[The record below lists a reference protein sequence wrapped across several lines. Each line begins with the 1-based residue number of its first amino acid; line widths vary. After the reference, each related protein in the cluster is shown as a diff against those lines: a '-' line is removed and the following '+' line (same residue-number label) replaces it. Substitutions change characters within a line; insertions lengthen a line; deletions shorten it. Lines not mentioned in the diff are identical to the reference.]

1 MSHIKTSKGFLEYK
15 SHLLYFGDKVMNK
28 EVMLDN
34 LRVLALYMDKIDINW
49 GPAFGTL
56 IGIVRNDDFQP
67 WKPLFDI
74 YILKEDEER
83 FKDILWLM
91 MDVGFNLVR
100 YERRGLYILERN
112 DEYIKVFVLHKI
124 SSDVRHTGGSDFIH
138 EKYLQNTVKWDF
150 KGILLNVPVDVDEYL
165 TFQYGEDWITPKQ
178 TIIYSKGLI
187 SQWIHW
193 MKTKLQDI
201 MPDSIYY
208 SWLLHHRQ
216 KDFSRFKARCE
227 KAGIP
232 LPENVQLASM
242 KPRKYKKVLTVGVYD
257 LLHKGHVELFR
268 RAKGLGDYLVV
279 AAQDSDFILKY
290 KPMAKVLNST
300 EDRKYMIKA
309 IRYVD
314 EVITYTD
321 VDEIVHE
328 VDFDVFVTGPDQ
340 CHAGFQRAIQ
350 WCEEH
355 GKEHI
360 VLGRTDG
367 VSSSELKAKIA
378 EKTGNIKKDNCREET
393 KMTSNNYV

>member
-1 MSHIKTSKGFLEYK
+1 MSRIKTSKGFLEYE
-15 SHLLYFGDKVMNK
+15 SHLLYFGDKVISK

-91 MDVGFNLVR
+91 MEVGFKLVR

-138 EKYLQNTVKWDF
+138 EKYLQNTLKWDF
-150 KGILLNVPVDVDEYL
+150 KGILLNVPVEVDEYL
-165 TFQYGEDWITPKQ
+165 TFQYGKDWITPKQ
-178 TIIYSKGLI
+178 TITYSKGWI
-187 SQWIHW
+187 PQCIHW
-193 MKTKLQDI
+193 VQTKLQDV
-201 MPDSIYY
+201 MPDVMYY
-208 SWLLHHRQ
+208 AWLLHHRQ
-216 KDFSRFKARCE
+216 KDFCRFKTRCE
-227 KAGIP
+227 EAGIP

-257 LLHKGHVELFR
+257 LLHKGHVELYR
-268 RAKGLGDYLVV
+268 RARGLGDYLIV
-279 AAQDSDFILKY
+279 AAQDGDFILKY
-290 KPMAKVLNST
+290 KPTAKVLNST
-300 EDRKYMIKA
+300 EDRKYMIKS

-321 VDEIVHE
+321 VDKIVQE
-328 VDFDVFVTGPDQ
+328 VDFDVFITGPDQ
-340 CHAGFQRAIQ
+340 CHEGFQRAIR

-378 EKTGNIKKDNCREET
+378 AKTKK
-393 KMTSNNYV
+393 

>member
-1 MSHIKTSKGFLEYK
+1 MAHIKTSKGFFEYDR
-15 SHLLYFGDKVMNK
+15 HLLYFGNKLINK
-28 EVMLDN
+28 EN
-34 LRVLALYMDKIDINW
+34 LIDCLQILSYYLDKIDINW

-67 WKPLFDI
+67 WKPAFDI

-83 FKDILWLM
+83 FKDVLWLLKEE
-91 MDVGFNLVR
+91 GFELVR
-100 YERRGLYILERN
+100 YERRGLYVISRKE
-112 DEYIKVFVLHKI
+112 EYIKVFVLHKI

-138 EKYLQNTVKWDF
+138 EKYLQNTVKWNF
-150 KGILLNVPVDVDEYL
+150 KGIDFNVPAEVDEYL
-165 TFQYGEDWITPKQ
+165 AFQYGEDWTTPKQ
-178 TIIYSKGLI
+178 TVSYSLNPFVKYWHWSKTLI
-187 SQWIHW
+187 
-193 MKTKLQDI
+193 QDY

-216 KDFSRFKARCE
+216 KDFLKFKSRCE
-227 KAGIP
+227 AAGVP

-242 KPRKYKKVLTVGVYD
+242 KPRKYKRILTVGVYD
-257 LLHKGHVELFR
+257 LLHKGHVELYR
-268 RAKGLGDYLVV
+268 RAKGLGDYLIV
-279 AAQDSDFILKY
+279 AVQDSEFILKY
-290 KPMAKVLNST
+290 KPTAKVLNST
-300 EDRKYMIKA
+300 DDRKYMIKS

-321 VDEIVHE
+321 VDRIVQE
-328 VDFDVFVTGPDQ
+328 VEFDVFVTGPDQ
-340 CHAGFQRAIQ
+340 IHSGFKRAIQ

-378 EKTGNIKKDNCREET
+378 EKTKK
-393 KMTSNNYV
+393 

>member
-34 LRVLALYMDKIDINW
+34 LRVLTLYMDKIDINW

-67 WKPLFDI
+67 WKPMFDI

-83 FKDILWLM
+83 FKDILWLLL
-91 MDVGFNLVR
+91 DVGFEILR
-100 YERRGLYILERN
+100 YERRGLYYLGRN
-112 DEYIKVFVLHKI
+112 GEYIKVFVLHKI

-138 EKYLQNTVKWDF
+138 DKYLQNTIKWNF
-150 KGILLNVPVDVDEYL
+150 KGVLLNVPVDVDEYL

-178 TIIYSKGLI
+178 TITYSKGVI
-187 SQWIHW
+187 PQWIHW
-193 MKTKLQDI
+193 MQAKLQDI
-201 MPDSIYY
+201 MPDSMYY
-208 SWLLHHRQ
+208 YWLLHHRQ
-216 KDFSRFKARCE
+216 KDFCKFRIRCE

-257 LLHKGHVELFR
+257 LLHKGHVELYR
-268 RAKGLGDYLVV
+268 RAKGLGDYLIV

-290 KPMAKVLNST
+290 KPTAKVLNST

-321 VDEIVHE
+321 VDKIVQE

-340 CHAGFQRAIQ
+340 CHEGFQRAIQ

-378 EKTGNIKKDNCREET
+378 EKTGNHKKDIC
-393 KMTSNNYV
+393 

>member
-74 YILKEDEER
+74 YILEEDEER

-91 MDVGFNLVR
+91 MEVGFNLVR

-112 DEYIKVFVLHKI
+112 EEYIKVFVLHKI

-178 TIIYSKGLI
+178 TITYSKGLI
-187 SQWIHW
+187 PQWIHW
-193 MKTKLQDI
+193 MQTKLQDI
-201 MPDSIYY
+201 MPDSMYY

-216 KDFSRFKARCE
+216 KDFSRFKTRCD

-232 LPENVQLASM
+232 LPENVQLANM

-257 LLHKGHVELFR
+257 LLHKGHVELYR
-268 RAKGLGDYLVV
+268 RAKGLGDYLIV

-290 KPMAKVLNST
+290 KPTAKVLNST

-321 VDEIVHE
+321 VDKIVQE

-340 CHAGFQRAIQ
+340 CHEGFQRAIQ

-378 EKTGNIKKDNCREET
+378 AKKG
-393 KMTSNNYV
+393 

>member
-1 MSHIKTSKGFLEYK
+1 MAHIKTSKGFLEYEK
-15 SHLLYFGDKVMNK
+15 HLLYFGNKVMNK

-34 LRVLALYMDKIDINW
+34 LQVLALYMDKIDINW

-56 IGIVRNDDFQP
+56 IGIVRNDDFQS
-67 WKPLFDI
+67 WKPVFDL

-91 MDVGFNLVR
+91 IEVGFRLVR

-112 DEYIKVFVLHKI
+112 NEYIKIFVLHKI

-138 EKYLQNTVKWDF
+138 EKYLQNTIKWDF
-150 KGILLNVPVDVDEYL
+150 KGIQLNVPIEVDEYL
-165 TFQYGEDWITPKQ
+165 SFQYGEDWTIPKQ
-178 TIIYSKGLI
+178 TVVYSTNPFI
-187 SQWIHW
+187 RYWHWATTWI
-193 MKTKLQDI
+193 QDHL
-201 MPDSIYY
+201 PDNLYY
-208 SWLLHHRQ
+208 YWLYLHRQ
-216 KDFSRFKARCE
+216 KDFLKFKLRCE

-232 LPENVQLASM
+232 LPENVQLANM

-257 LLHKGHVELFR
+257 LLHKGHVELYR
-268 RAKGLGDYLVV
+268 RAKGLGDYLIV

-290 KPMAKVLNST
+290 KPTAKVLNST
-300 EDRKYMIKA
+300 EDRKYMIKS

-321 VDEIVHE
+321 VDKIVQE
-328 VDFDVFVTGPDQ
+328 VEFDVFVTGPDQ
-340 CHAGFQRAIQ
+340 CHSGFQRAIQ

-378 EKTGNIKKDNCREET
+378 AKTIK
-393 KMTSNNYV
+393 S

>member
-1 MSHIKTSKGFLEYK
+1 VAHIKTSKGFLEYE

-28 EVMLDN
+28 ETMLDN
-34 LRVLALYMDKIDINW
+34 LHVLSLYLDKIDINW

-67 WKPLFDI
+67 WKPVFDI

-91 MDVGFNLVR
+91 MEVGFKLVR
-100 YERRGLYILERN
+100 HERIGLYVLERN
-112 DEYIKVFVLHKI
+112 EEYIKVFVLHKI
-124 SSDVRHTGGSDFIH
+124 SSNVRHTGGSDFIH

-150 KGILLNVPVDVDEYL
+150 KGIQLNVPAEVDGYL
-165 TFQYGEDWITPKQ
+165 AFQYGEDWTTPKQ
-178 TIIYSKGLI
+178 TVFYNQNSIARLWHCIKT
-187 SQWIHW
+187 WI
-193 MKTKLQDI
+193 QDHL
-201 MPDSIYY
+201 PDCLYY
-208 SWLLHHRQ
+208 AWLLKHRQ
-216 KDFSRFKARCE
+216 RDFRKFKARCV
-227 KAGIP
+227 KAGVP

-257 LLHKGHVELFR
+257 LLHKGHVELYR
-268 RAKGLGDYLVV
+268 RAKGLGDYLIV

-290 KPMAKVLNST
+290 KPTAQVMNST
-300 EDRKYMIKA
+300 EDRKYMIKS

-321 VDEIVHE
+321 VDKIVQE
-328 VDFDVFVTGPDQ
+328 VDFDIFVTGPDQ
-340 CHAGFQRAIQ
+340 RHPGFQKAIQ
-350 WCEEH
+350 WCVEH

-378 EKTGNIKKDNCREET
+378 AKTEANR
-393 KMTSNNYV
+393 

>member
-1 MSHIKTSKGFLEYK
+1 MYRLKTSKGFLEYK
-15 SHLLYFGDKVMNK
+15 NHLLYFGNKVINK

-34 LRVLALYMDKIDINW
+34 LRVLSVYLDKIDINW

-67 WKPLFDI
+67 WKPVFDI

-83 FKDILWLM
+83 FKDILWLL
-91 MDVGFNLVR
+91 VEEGFSLMR
-100 YERRGLYILERN
+100 HERRGLYIIERN
-112 DEYIKVFVLHKI
+112 GEYIKVFVLHKI
-124 SSDVRHTGGSDFIH
+124 SSDVRHTGSSDFIH
-138 EKYLQNTVKWDF
+138 EKYLQNTVKWGF
-150 KGILLNVPVDVDEYL
+150 KGLQLNVPSEVDEYFA
-165 TFQYGEDWITPKQ
+165 FQYGDDWTIPKQ
-178 TIIYSKGLI
+178 TVFYDQNTVSKYWHWLKT
-187 SQWIHW
+187 WI
-193 MKTKLQDI
+193 QDNL
-201 MPDSIYY
+201 PDSIYY
-208 SWLLHHRQ
+208 FWLLQHRQ
-216 KDFSRFKARCE
+216 KDFQMFKQRCE
-227 KAGIP
+227 EVGTP

-257 LLHKGHVELFR
+257 LLHKGHVELYR
-268 RAKGLGDYLVV
+268 RAKGLGDYLIV

-290 KPMAKVLNST
+290 KPQAKVMNST
-300 EDRKYMIKA
+300 EDRKYMIKS

-321 VDEIVHE
+321 VDKIVQE

-340 CHAGFQRAIQ
+340 IHAGFQRAIQ

-378 EKTGNIKKDNCREET
+378 AKTNQK
-393 KMTSNNYV
+393 

>member
-1 MSHIKTSKGFLEYK
+1 MSHIKTSKGFLEYE
-15 SHLLYFGDKVMNK
+15 SHLLFFGNKVMNK
-28 EVMLDN
+28 EKMLDN
-34 LRVLALYMDKIDINW
+34 LHILSLYLDKIDINW

-67 WKPLFDI
+67 WKPVFDI

-83 FKDILWLM
+83 FKDILWLLM
-91 MDVGFNLVR
+91 EVDFRLVR
-100 YERRGLYILERN
+100 HERRGLYVLERN
-112 DEYIKVFVLHKI
+112 GEYIKVFVLHKI

-138 EKYLQNTVKWDF
+138 ETYLQNTVKWDF
-150 KGILLNVPVDVDEYL
+150 KGIQLNVSASVDEYL
-165 TFQYGEDWITPKQ
+165 AFQYGEDWITPKQ
-178 TIIYSKGLI
+178 TVFYSRNTVAKLWHWTI
-187 SQWIHW
+187 NWI
-193 MKTKLQDI
+193 QDHLS
-201 MPDSIYY
+201 DSLYY
-208 SWLLHHRQ
+208 AWLLQHRQ
-216 KDFSRFKARCE
+216 KDFRKFKARCE

-232 LPENVQLASM
+232 LPENIQLASM
-242 KPRKYKKVLTVGVYD
+242 KPRRYKKVLTVGVYD
-257 LLHKGHVELFR
+257 LLHKGHVELYR
-268 RAKGLGDYLVV
+268 RARGLGDYLIV

-290 KPMAKVLNST
+290 KPTAQVMNST
-300 EDRKYMIKA
+300 EDRKYMIKS

-321 VDEIVHE
+321 VDKIVQE

-340 CHAGFQRAIQ
+340 IHAGFQRAIQ

-378 EKTGNIKKDNCREET
+378 AKTAKQ
-393 KMTSNNYV
+393 

>member
-1 MSHIKTSKGFLEYK
+1 MSHIKTSKGFLEYE
-15 SHLLYFGDKVMNK
+15 SHLLHFGDKVINK

-67 WKPLFDI
+67 WKPVFDI

-91 MDVGFNLVR
+91 MEVGFRLVR

-138 EKYLQNTVKWDF
+138 EKYLQNTIKWDF
-150 KGILLNVPVDVDEYL
+150 KGVQLNVPVEVDEYL
-165 TFQYGEDWITPKQ
+165 TFQYGKDWITPKQ
-178 TIIYSKGLI
+178 TITYSKGLI
-187 SQWIHW
+187 PQCIHW
-193 MKTKLQDI
+193 VQTMFQDV
-201 MPDSIYY
+201 MPDMMYY
-208 SWLLHHRQ
+208 AWLLHHRQ
-216 KDFSRFKARCE
+216 KDFCKFKTRCE

-232 LPENVQLASM
+232 LPKNVQLASM

-257 LLHKGHVELFR
+257 LLHKGHVELYR
-268 RAKGLGDYLVV
+268 RAKGLGDYLIV
-279 AAQDSDFILKY
+279 AAQDGDFILKY
-290 KPMAKVLNST
+290 KPTSKVLNST
-300 EDRKYMIKA
+300 EDRKYMIKS

-321 VDEIVHE
+321 VDKIVQN

-340 CHAGFQRAIQ
+340 CHEGFQRAIR

-378 EKTGNIKKDNCREET
+378 AKKG
-393 KMTSNNYV
+393 